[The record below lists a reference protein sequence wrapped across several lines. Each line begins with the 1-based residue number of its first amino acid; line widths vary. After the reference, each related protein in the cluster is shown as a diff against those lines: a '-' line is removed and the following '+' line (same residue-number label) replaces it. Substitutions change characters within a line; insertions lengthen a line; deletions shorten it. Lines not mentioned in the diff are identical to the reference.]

1 MWIPDF
7 VKQIVVN
14 NMVERLK
21 EKKDMIEFLQG
32 KKTYI
37 VMVVGI
43 VVNGLFAMGYIDDK
57 TVTLLDGV
65 IVSLGLGTIRAGI
78 AKILK

>member
-7 VKQIVVN
+7 VKRIIIN
-14 NMVERLK
+14 RAIARIK
-21 EKKDMIEFLQG
+21 EEKGMIEFLQG

-37 VMVVGI
+37 VMIAGI
-43 VVNGLFAMGYIDDK
+43 VVNGLFAMGYLDDK

-78 AKILK
+78 AKL